1 MLRGFRLTLLSI
13 FILSSVPMMAQ
24 EWLQAIPQR
33 AIFSITS
40 NPQNP
45 TSLLAGCY
53 SRTGL
58 LSTDAGATW
67 LELSIGDIGGS
78 SQISALLYNP
88 GDTNVLLAGGV
99 NFSGVDRSTDGGV
112 TWENVLNDPEG
123 KRFEIY
129 SNGGIAFNP
138 RNPDTVYVVRT
149 YPAAVYRSPNKGAR
163 WDSIGFIPVG
173 SSSARIKSL
182 AICPQKDS
190 AHIML
195 AGGRPSMIY
204 RSTNGGRT
212 WVASGTAI
220 AGHPDC
226 DAVQIRWSPTV
237 PGRVYAIGQF
247 AISANVGNGG
257 LMISDDYGITWPTR
271 KFIDTAFQSL
281 EVFPTKNGDEI
292 FIGGGQGALSDKVI
306 KGDSIVLRSPDG
318 GSTWQDLSKVKW
330 TQNELGEVASNIWG
344 FAVTSVAGVSNEV
357 IMATEVGAY
366 RSTAVTSVRYTSA
379 TSSARIRAT
388 TSSVLISVE
397 DGQPASYAVLNLL
410 GECVAQGSLNGQSE
424 VRISTAEFPSG
435 TYAVLVVQLDGVSTA
450 LIQR

>member
-1 MLRGFRLTLLSI
+1 MTRVVHLVLFCALSLCSMPLT
-13 FILSSVPMMAQ
+13 AQ

-45 TSLLAGCY
+45 SSLLAGCY

-67 LELSIGDIGGS
+67 LELSIGDMGGI
-78 SQISALLYNP
+78 SQISALVYNP
-88 GDTNVLLAGGV
+88 GDTNVLLAGGI
-99 NFSGVDRSTDGGV
+99 NFNGIDRSTDGGV
-112 TWENVLNDPEG
+112 TWQNVLSDPDG
-123 KRFEIY
+123 NRFEVY
-129 SNGGIAFNP
+129 SNGSFAFNP
-138 RNPDTVYVVRT
+138 RNPDTVYTLRT
-149 YPAAVYRSPNKGAR
+149 YPAIIYRSTNKGGR
-163 WDSIGFIPVG
+163 WDSIGAIPNL
-173 SSSARIKSL
+173 SSSARMKSL

-212 WVASGTAI
+212 WASSGAAI
-220 AGHPDC
+220 AVHPDC

-247 AISANVGNGG
+247 AISANVGNAG
-257 LMISDDYGITWPTR
+257 LMISDDYGRTWPTR
-271 KFIDTAFQSL
+271 KFRDTALQSI
-281 EVFPTKNGDEI
+281 EVFPTKSGDEI

-306 KGDSIVLRSPDG
+306 KGDSIVWRSPDG
-318 GSTWQDLSKVKW
+318 GATWQNLSKVDW
-330 TQNELGEVASNIWG
+330 TENELGEVAANVWG
-344 FAVTSVAGVSNEV
+344 FAVASVGGGPNEV

-366 RSTAVTSVRYTSA
+366 RSTAVTSIRSTSA
-379 TSSARIRAT
+379 PSTASIRAT
-388 TSSVLISVE
+388 PTSILIKTD
-397 DGQPASYAVLNLL
+397 DGQPSSYSVVNLL
-410 GECVAQGSLNGQSE
+410 GEPVASGPLTGMSE
-424 VRISTAEFPSG
+424 ERISTADFPAG
-435 TYAVLVVQLDGVSTA
+435 TYVVRVTQRDGVSTA

>member
-1 MLRGFRLTLLSI
+1 MTRVVRIVLISALTLCSLP
-13 FILSSVPMMAQ
+13 LTAQ

-45 TSLLAGCY
+45 SSLLAGCY

-67 LELSIGDIGGS
+67 LELSIGEMGGI
-78 SQISALLYNP
+78 SQISALVYNP

-99 NFSGVDRSTDGGV
+99 NFNGVDRSTDGGV
-112 TWENVLNDPEG
+112 TWQNVLSDPDG
-123 KRFEIY
+123 NRFEVY
-129 SNGGIAFNP
+129 SNGSFAFNP
-138 RNPDTVYVVRT
+138 RNPDTVYTLRT
-149 YPAAVYRSPNKGAR
+149 YPAIIYRSTNKGGR
-163 WDSIGFIPVG
+163 WDSIGAIPNL
-173 SSSARIKSL
+173 SSSARMKSL

-195 AGGRPSMIY
+195 AGGRPSTIY

-212 WVASGTAI
+212 WASSGAAI
-220 AGHPDC
+220 AVHPDC

-247 AISANVGNGG
+247 AISANVGNAG
-257 LMISDDYGITWPTR
+257 LMISDDYGLTWPTR
-271 KFIDTAFQSL
+271 KFRDTALQSI
-281 EVFPTKNGDEI
+281 EVFPTKSGDEI

-306 KGDSIVLRSPDG
+306 KGDSIVWRSPDG
-318 GSTWQDLSKVKW
+318 GATWQNLSKVDW
-330 TQNELGEVASNIWG
+330 TENELGEVAANVWG
-344 FAVTSVAGVSNEV
+344 FAVTSVGGGSNEV

-366 RSTAVTSVRYTSA
+366 RSTAVTSIRSTSA
-379 TSSARIRAT
+379 PSTASIRAT
-388 TSSVLISVE
+388 PTSILIKTD
-397 DGQPASYAVLNLL
+397 DGQPSSYSVVNLL
-410 GECVAQGSLNGQSE
+410 GEPVASGPLTGMSE
-424 VRISTAEFPSG
+424 ERISTADFPAG
-435 TYAVLVVQLDGVSTA
+435 TYVVRVTQRDGVSTA